1 MQVLKPFTFYLL
13 PFTSNNMYAYID
25 GRLVFKSPAY
35 VVIDAG
41 GVGYHINISLNTY
54 SLLTNTERC
63 KLFTWLHVKEDAHT
77 LYGFADEGE
86 RRLFLHLISIPGIG
100 PNTGRMMLSSVTP
113 VEIQAAIIS
122 GNVSL
127 IQRIKGIGPKSAQ
140 RVILE
145 LQDKLRKEGSE
156 TLNTA
161 PANKTVKEEALAA
174 LVMLGFARNTA
185 EKVLEQE
192 INKNGDTLTVEQLIK
207 FALKSL

>member
-1 MQVLKPFTFYLL
+1 
-13 PFTSNNMYAYID
+13 MYAYID
-25 GRLVFKSPAY
+25 GKLVFKSPAY

-54 SLLTNTERC
+54 SLLADEERC
-63 KLFTWLHVKEDAHT
+63 KLYTWLHVKEDGHT

-86 RRLFLHLISIPGIG
+86 RRLFLHLISISGIG
-100 PNTGRMMLSSVTP
+100 PNTGRMMLSSITP
-113 VEIQAAIIS
+113 LEIQTAIIN
-122 GNVSL
+122 GNVAL

-156 TLNTA
+156 TLSTA
-161 PANKTVKEEALAA
+161 PAVKTVKEEALAA
-174 LVMLGFARNTA
+174 LVMLGFARNVA

-192 INKNGDTLTVEQLIK
+192 INKNTGTLTVEQLIK

>member
-1 MQVLKPFTFYLL
+1 
-13 PFTSNNMYAYID
+13 MYAYID
-25 GRLVFKSPAY
+25 GKLVFKCPAY

-41 GVGYHINISLNTY
+41 GVGYHINISLHTY
-54 SLLTNTERC
+54 SFLGDAERC

-86 RRLFLHLISIPGIG
+86 RRLFLHLISISGIG
-100 PNTGRMMLSSVTP
+100 PNTGRMMLSSITP
-113 VEIQAAIIS
+113 DEIQTAIIN

-140 RVILE
+140 RIILE
-145 LQDKLRKEGSE
+145 LQDKLRKEGPD
-156 TLNTA
+156 TLTVM
-161 PANKTVKEEALAA
+161 PLNKTVKDEALSA

-192 INKNGDTLTVEQLIK
+192 INKNAGILTVEQLIK
-207 FALKSL
+207 LALKSL

>member
-1 MQVLKPFTFYLL
+1 
-13 PFTSNNMYAYID
+13 MYAYID
-25 GRLVFKSPAY
+25 GKLAFKSAAF

-54 SLLTNTERC
+54 SKLGTGERC

-77 LYGFADEGE
+77 LYGFVDEGE
-86 RRLFLHLISIPGIG
+86 RRLFLHLISISGIG
-100 PNTGRMMLSSVTP
+100 PNTGRMMLSSITP
-113 VEIQAAIIS
+113 EEIQNAIIS
-122 GNVSL
+122 GNVAI

-156 TLNTA
+156 TLN
-161 PANKTVKEEALAA
+161 PISINKTVKEEALSA
-174 LVMLGFARNTA
+174 LVMLGFVRNAA

-192 INKNGDTLTVEQLIK
+192 LNKNSGELTVEQLIK
-207 FALKSL
+207 AALKSL